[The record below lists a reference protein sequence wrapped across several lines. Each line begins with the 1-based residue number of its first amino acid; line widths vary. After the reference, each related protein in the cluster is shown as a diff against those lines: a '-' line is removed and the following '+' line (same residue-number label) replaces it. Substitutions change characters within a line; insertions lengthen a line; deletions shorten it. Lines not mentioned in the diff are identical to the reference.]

1 MSSHATDLSVYAKS
15 SSSSSM
21 FCWWFVQVES
31 EESTAL
37 SERPD
42 EVLKVWDV
50 ESSHKYENNQHT
62 SQVKLPLAHFNLT
75 HLAAADSPVLQAVS
89 LLKVWPRAGSRVVRI
104 DLLRFLDGC
113 HKRWLNQA

>member
-1 MSSHATDLSVYAKS
+1 
-15 SSSSSM
+15 
-21 FCWWFVQVES
+21 VQVES

-113 HKRWLNQA
+113 HKR